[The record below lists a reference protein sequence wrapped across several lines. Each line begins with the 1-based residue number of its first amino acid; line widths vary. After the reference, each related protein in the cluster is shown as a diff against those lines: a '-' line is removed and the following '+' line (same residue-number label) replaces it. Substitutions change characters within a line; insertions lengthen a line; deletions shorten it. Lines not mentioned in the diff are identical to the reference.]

1 MNIKQRMRQAILL
14 KNKTL
19 KQFALESGM
28 PYITLQQYLSDKIDR
43 KPNADALI
51 KMSIYLNVSLD
62 WLLTGEGAMY
72 RDHIQEERVENKKA
86 VEQIVEWLK
95 DWWDK
100 ANEKERY
107 WLEVQIERTFPE
119 YREWLKKQGL

>member
-1 MNIKQRMRQAILL
+1 MNIKQRLRQAILL

-51 KMSIYLNVSLD
+51 KMSIYLNVSID

>member
-1 MNIKQRMRQAILL
+1 MNIKQRLRQAILL